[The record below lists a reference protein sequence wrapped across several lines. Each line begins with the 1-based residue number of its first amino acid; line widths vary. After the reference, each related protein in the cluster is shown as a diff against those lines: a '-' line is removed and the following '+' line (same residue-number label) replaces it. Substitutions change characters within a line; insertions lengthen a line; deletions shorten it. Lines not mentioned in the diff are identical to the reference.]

1 MFHQAIDFLYPALID
16 KKMAENPEYLIDNF
30 PPIVIDAMDVDSKL
44 VGKDFEDIGR
54 AVIHLKES
62 CCRFIRGG
70 DENQEVLYKTKKC
83 DAIS

>member
-1 MFHQAIDFLYPALID
+1 
-16 KKMAENPEYLIDNF
+16 MAENPEYLIDNF

-54 AVIHLKES
+54 AVIYLKES

-70 DENQEVLYKTKKC
+70 DEN
-83 DAIS
+83 